1 MPVKELSTESTLKSI
16 AVLPFGNLS
25 ANLENEYFCDGITE
39 EIIGALAG
47 IPELKVT
54 SRTSSFYFKNQS
66 FSIQEIGHKL
76 AVSHIL
82 EGSVRVAGK
91 TLRISAKL
99 ISVENDSSFWSQ
111 TWDRPLDN
119 IFEIQDEISLQIA
132 EKIRE
137 YVGHLELD
145 EHLAEPRTQNLR
157 AHELILKGR
166 YLFNQW
172 NPEDANIA
180 IEEFEKALI
189 FDNEAIDAYLGIA
202 DAYSFLAVAGFAPR
216 EAAWSKAIEAINK
229 AKNINPENARLNYM
243 LANQAFFTEGNY
255 TKAFEYSLRSLKNK
269 PNFSENQQFLS
280 FLYALSGDLNKSK
293 EHLLYAKSVDPLN
306 PETRFYEA
314 YFYYRSGEDDLALK
328 LINGLLNEN
337 PKNIPALYVKIYIN
351 IKQKNYTES
360 KRLIEEIPEGLI
372 SPDESL
378 GLQCL
383 NEAKNDQTVN
393 DLLDELAE
401 KAKEKVAHHAHA
413 YLFLSYVALG
423 KNEEAFQT
431 LEKLFDEQSSIL
443 LLSFSD
449 PLASELFVHP
459 KYKEYHQRIYR
470 INEPEQKP
478 QKTASISLEQAE
490 VSEALE
496 KLRSYMNAEKPF
508 LDPSLSLR
516 SLAAQIEIHPN
527 QLSWIL
533 NEQEGKNFNEYIN
546 RQRIEHFKK
555 LVLDKS
561 NAHISIIG
569 LAYESGFNSKTVF
582 NTTFKKLEGVTP
594 SQYQK
599 SH

>member
-99 ISVENDSSFWSQ
+99 ISVEHDSSFWSQ

-280 FLYALSGDLNKSK
+280 FLYALRG
-293 EHLLYAKSVDPLN
+293 
-306 PETRFYEA
+306 
-314 YFYYRSGEDDLALK
+314 G
-328 LINGLLNEN
+328 I
-337 PKNIPALYVKIYIN
+337 
-351 IKQKNYTES
+351 
-360 KRLIEEIPEGLI
+360 
-372 SPDESL
+372 
-378 GLQCL
+378 
-383 NEAKNDQTVN
+383 
-393 DLLDELAE
+393 
-401 KAKEKVAHHAHA
+401 
-413 YLFLSYVALG
+413 
-423 KNEEAFQT
+423 
-431 LEKLFDEQSSIL
+431 
-443 LLSFSD
+443 
-449 PLASELFVHP
+449 
-459 KYKEYHQRIYR
+459 
-470 INEPEQKP
+470 
-478 QKTASISLEQAE
+478 
-490 VSEALE
+490 
-496 KLRSYMNAEKPF
+496 
-508 LDPSLSLR
+508 
-516 SLAAQIEIHPN
+516 
-527 QLSWIL
+527 
-533 NEQEGKNFNEYIN
+533 
-546 RQRIEHFKK
+546 
-555 LVLDKS
+555 
-561 NAHISIIG
+561 
-569 LAYESGFNSKTVF
+569 
-582 NTTFKKLEGVTP
+582 
-594 SQYQK
+594 
-599 SH
+599 

>member
-99 ISVENDSSFWSQ
+99 ISVEHDSSFWSQ

-314 YFYYRSGEDDLALK
+314 YYYYRSGEDDLALK

-383 NEAKNDQTVN
+383 NEAKNDHSVN

-401 KAKEKVAHHAHA
+401 KAKEKEAHHAHA

-459 KYKEYHQRIYR
+459 RYMEYHQRIYQ